1 MAHSQADAGE
11 GSCLRRRLPRAQAF
25 ERFDLTYQLEVRDEF
40 TLLTIVLIDWPIT

>member
-25 ERFDLTYQLEVRDEF
+25 ERSDLTYQLEVRDEF